1 MAIELRARAR
11 STRAEL
17 SAQGGRGWS
26 LRRGVQNVER
36 LVSIIAMTVIV
47 AAVLPH
53 LANAAVS
60 APGTIAFTQA
70 NYDVHENQG
79 YATLTIHRT
88 DTSVEAWIRYG
99 VRQASATNGVDFD
112 VVPNSL
118 AHFVPGQADYSFRV
132 HIYDRGM
139 NVPGSAVHATAYL
152 FGAYP
157 QTMGDLHEA
166 TVTILRDDSLQP
178 RDAANPLD
186 SSPAPTNGNVLQNV
200 NWYIAG
206 AKSNAGIAQAQYA
219 RSNPSWAKAL
229 SVIANAPSER
239 RFWYWNEPNP
249 ENLIANYLEWTQ
261 ITQPDSTVLL
271 TTYDLVHG
279 PCKHNGD
286 SPAFVQSYRNWINH
300 FAEGIG
306 NFHVVMIFEIDALIT
321 KGCLTPHGLHVRLV
335 DEIKWGVQR
344 LEQDPHV
351 VVYIDAG
358 AADAIGYAQTANML
372 RTAGIQYAQGFSLN
386 ATHFDWT
393 TKELYYGQE
402 ISRALGGAHFVVN
415 TGGSGRGP
423 LVPADRVKDGNEV
436 LCNPPG
442 RGLGPLS
449 TQTGYKWADGLLWDD
464 DPGESGGTCRPGSPP
479 IPDFW
484 PAYAVML
491 VHNWVNRVTGPAEPL
506 IREGSFVAEDP

>member
-1 MAIELRARAR
+1 MDSIQRAWRVVVIA
-11 STRAEL
+11 
-17 SAQGGRGWS
+17 
-26 LRRGVQNVER
+26 
-36 LVSIIAMTVIV
+36 AMT
-47 AAVLPH
+47 AAMALVLLPH
-53 LANAAVS
+53 RAKAAASVN
-60 APGTIAFTQA
+60 GTIAFTQA
-70 NYDVHENQG
+70 NYSVHENQG
-79 YATLTIHRT
+79 YATLTIHRS

-99 VRQASATNGVDFD
+99 VRQANATNGVDFD

-118 AHFVPGQADYSFRV
+118 AHFLPGQADYSFHV

-139 NVPGSAVHATAYL
+139 NAPGSTVHATAYL

-157 QTMGDLHEA
+157 QKMGSPHQAKL
-166 TVTILRDDSLQP
+166 TILRDDPLDT
-178 RDAANPLD
+178 RDPTNPLD
-186 SSPAPTNGNVLQNV
+186 SSPAPNDGNVLANTR
-200 NWYIAG
+200 WYIAG
-206 AKSNAGIAQAQYA
+206 PKSNAGIAEAQYA
-219 RSNPSWAKAL
+219 KSNPSWAKAL

-249 ENLIANYLEWTQ
+249 ENVVANYLEWSQ

-286 SPAFVQSYRNWINH
+286 SPAFVRSYRKWINRL
-300 FAEGIG
+300 ADGIG
-306 NFHVVMIFEIDALIT
+306 NFRVVMIFEIDALIT

-358 AADAIGYAQTANML
+358 AADAIGYQGTANML
-372 RTAGIQYAQGFSLN
+372 QTAGIRYAQGFSLN

-402 ISRALGGAHFVVN
+402 ISRVLGGVHFVVN

-423 LVPADRVKDGNEV
+423 LVPADRAVRGNEV

-449 TQTGYKWADGLLWDD
+449 THTGYRWADGLLWDD
-464 DPGESGGTCRPGSPP
+464 DPGESGGQCRPGAPP

-491 VHNWVNRVTGPAEPL
+491 VHNWLNKVTGPAEPL
-506 IREGSFVAEDP
+506 IREGSFVADLP